1 MKMKKI
7 FFSLILVIFYFSVNS
22 CKQEIS
28 QESQLQKNIEE
39 LSAYFTNRN
48 WAKIYRLREKAEE
61 NNIGGSMGSLRD
73 FKNRCNEFYLYVD
86 FNVKVDSVLIEGN
99 LATVKKILSG
109 RGMMKPHIAIR
120 RFTYDFWVYK
130 NGTWNLKDWEH
141 YNDAD
146 SPALLDTLNIPLLSE
161 SRYKFL
167 VDSLWTFV
175 KKEW

>member
-48 WAKIYRLREKAEE
+48 WAKIYRLKEKAEE

-73 FKNRCNEFYLYVD
+73 FKNRCDEVYLFCD

-99 LATVKKILSG
+99 LATVKKIISG
-109 RGMMKPHIAIR
+109 RGIIKPYKAIR
-120 RFTYDFWVYK
+120 CITYDHWLFME
-130 NGTWNLKDWEH
+130 GTWYLKDWDE
-141 YNDAD
+141 YEPN
-146 SPALLDTLNIPLLSE
+146 SSNLTDTLDIPLLSDT
-161 SRYKFL
+161 RYKFL
-167 VDSLWTFV
+167 FDSLISITQ
-175 KKEW
+175 KEW